1 MLCSSRANLG
11 AHVDVRAHPAP
22 ALFLHHAC
30 LLTTEAMLQWTGAR
44 CKRKQSELECARRRA
59 RLSWSCNPARTI
71 LILQSCCLPSCGS
84 RATVGAH
91 VDVCAHPAP
100 ALPPQSESKA
110 SWSAHVDV
118 RVELAPAVLLEVCWF
133 SSYDSSCSS
142 SSFSYSYY
150 FSSSSSSCSSFF

>member
-22 ALFLHHAC
+22 ALFL
-30 LLTTEAMLQWTGAR
+30 QWTGAR
-44 CKRKQSELECARRRA
+44 GKRKQSQLECARRRA

-91 VDVCAHPAP
+91 VDVRAHPAP

-133 SSYDSSCSS
+133 SSYYSSCSS